1 MWEYFDVLCVLS
13 RVLCY
18 YLFVYIGLTFNSNF
32 QKFQYK
38 RQIYMVKN
46 IVKSILLAYM
56 SIYSTIDFITFVKN
70 DYFDK
75 TIVNYYASLYVANDL
90 LALLLVPNLPKTTEI
105 HHKITSF
112 LLLYTLNVD
121 FNDIQN
127 VGKLLFI
134 YTILSSYT
142 FLVNMYLGI
151 RFLENESSQ
160 IHINTIIEYNRISA
174 YYIYLVCCCINWS
187 IHISIY
193 MNRLY
198 NHIFNIHYFIY
209 GILLFF
215 IIKDDLILMSWLKK
229 KCIKQD

>member
-1 MWEYFDVLCVLS
+1 MWKYFEVLCVLM
-13 RVLCY
+13 RVLYY
-18 YLFVYIGLTFNSNF
+18 YLFVYIALTFNSNF
-32 QKFQYK
+32 QKLQYK

-46 IVKSILLAYM
+46 IVKSLLLAYI
-56 SIYSTIDFITFVKN
+56 SIYSTIDFVIFFAN
-70 DYFDK
+70 DYFEM
-75 TIVNYYASLYVANDL
+75 TIVHYYASLYVANDI
-90 LALLLVPNLPKTTEI
+90 LALLVVPDLPETTKI

-112 LLLYTLNVD
+112 LLLYSLNVD

-151 RFLENESSQ
+151 RFLENKSSQ

-174 YYIYLVCCCINWS
+174 YYIYLVCCFINWS
-187 IHISIY
+187 IHLAIY
-193 MNRLY
+193 MNRIY
-198 NHIFNIHYFIY
+198 NQIFNIHYFIY

-229 KCIKQD
+229 SIKHD